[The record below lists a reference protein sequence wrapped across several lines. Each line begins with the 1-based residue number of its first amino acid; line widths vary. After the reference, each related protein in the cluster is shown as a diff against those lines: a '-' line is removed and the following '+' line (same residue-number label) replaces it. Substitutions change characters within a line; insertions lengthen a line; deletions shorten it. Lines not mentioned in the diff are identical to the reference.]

1 MSEELEVLKIVT
13 QRLKDADIPYMITGS
28 IASNF
33 YTVPRMTRDIDIVI
47 ELKPKD
53 VEKIYE
59 IFTPD
64 FYIDKDVVKAEV
76 ARKGMFNIIHNEY
89 VVKVDFI
96 VKKDTE
102 YRRGEF
108 LRRRLIQIEET
119 GLFLTAPEDLIIS
132 KLEWAEKSHSE
143 MHLKDVKNILNS
155 VEDLDRAYLKNWAGK
170 LGLSELLQEVT
181 R

>member
-59 IFTPD
+59 IFTTD

-108 LRRRLIQIEET
+108 LRRRHIQIEET

-132 KLEWAEKSHSE
+132 KLEWAKKSHSE